1 MRRPGAVIALA
12 VGTTLLRIAA
22 SPALAADTFYL
33 GDWKFA
39 SAVVAPWADPA
50 VRKPDTHERDSLL
63 GKIVALKSADI
74 AGPRDFV
81 CHHPKYHLTEY
92 PADFL
97 FQGAFGEMH
106 DRDHSV
112 DPAKLAAALG
122 FKGTSF
128 TTLETGCEFDW
139 HFVNHT
145 TVEIGL
151 NDWVYTLKKQ

>member
-1 MRRPGAVIALA
+1 MASSLRTRSAIIALILGA
-12 VGTTLLRIAA
+12 M
-22 SPALAADTFYL
+22 SPARAADAFYL
-33 GDWKFA
+33 GSWKFT

-50 VRKPDTHERDSLL
+50 VRQPDTTERDSLL
-63 GKIVALKSADI
+63 GKMVAIKPEAI
-74 AGPRDFV
+74 TGPSDFN
-81 CHHPKYHLTEY
+81 CKHPKYALKEY
-92 PADFL
+92 PPDFL

-106 DRDHSV
+106 DQDHSV

-139 HFVNHT
+139 HFVDHA